1 MTVISLEIMP
11 YQHQSLSNIV
21 NKIILF
27 YFSFKREMYSQYNED
42 VDMVKAE
49 KDFAELDK
57 DKNGLISLEEFL
69 SADEMLKKMKA

>member
-1 MTVISLEIMP
+1 
-11 YQHQSLSNIV
+11 
-21 NKIILF
+21 
-27 YFSFKREMYSQYNED
+27 MYSQYNED

-69 SADEMLKKMKA
+69 SADEMLKKMKAWTASK